1 MLRVNDTYYTYYS
14 YPKHL
19 ITDERDGIKHMA
31 KTRLKT
37 IKVNNQ
43 SARVLED
50 CYNEYMDYCK
60 SIGQRAAT
68 LTSKERFYKYELLKR
83 IKSEDKISLINQK
96 TVEGWINKMIDDGYK
111 GGTYQTFTIKLKA
124 FLSYCFIREY
134 LEEFEIKIPNII
146 LEKKKIYTELE
157 LKKLLKRPDLNTCVA
172 GDYRSYITVLF
183 LMATGCRSTTL
194 LNIKVR
200 DLDFQKESILFS
212 HMKTYR
218 QVTAP
223 MSKSLKVELQEY
235 INIMRFNQD
244 DILFP
249 KLDGT
254 QMSYDTLHQN
264 LVNYFKHCKVKMHG
278 VNTFRNTFATMFIS
292 NGGDIYRLKLLL
304 NHSNIKTTERYVNLL
319 PIDFKEDLLQYNPL
333 DTLQA
338 GKKRSRVRLRR

>member
-1 MLRVNDTYYTYYS
+1 
-14 YPKHL
+14 
-19 ITDERDGIKHMA
+19 MA

-50 CYNEYMDYCK
+50 CYKEYMDYCK
-60 SIGQRAAT
+60 SIGQRPAT
-68 LTSKERFYKYELLKR
+68 LESKEKFYKYELIKRLKAN
-83 IKSEDKISLINQK
+83 DKIGLINQK
-96 TVEGWINKMIDDGYK
+96 TVEGWINKLIDDGYK
-111 GGTYQTFTIKLKA
+111 GGTYQTFTIKIKA
-124 FLSYCFIREY
+124 FLTYCFTREY
-134 LEEFEIKIPNII
+134 LEEFEIKIPNTM
-146 LEKKKIYTELE
+146 LEKKEVYTEAE

-172 GDYRSYITVLF
+172 GDYRSYITIIF

-200 DLDFQKESILFS
+200 NLDFKKESILFA

-223 MSKSLKVELQEY
+223 MSKSLKIELSEY
-235 INIMRFNQD
+235 ISIMGLKED

-264 LVNYFKHCKVKMHG
+264 LVNYFKHCKVKMRG
-278 VNTFRNTFATMFIS
+278 VNTFRNTFATMFIG

-319 PIDFKEDLLQYNPL
+319 PLDFKEDLLQYNPL

-338 GKKRSRVRLRR
+338 ANKRSRIRLRR